1 MTRFVVTY
9 DLKNTTPSPY
19 ATFRA
24 EAEKLK
30 WETTI
35 KDNDNK
41 IWRLPN
47 TTLIGTFPTKDAAL
61 AAFFAIEPATNK
73 TLNTK
78 ITVEKHFIA
87 SYTEGSFKSN
97 EEVKPPSKK

>member
-9 DLKNTTPSPY
+9 DLKNTSPSPY
-19 ATFRA
+19 AAFRA

-35 KDNDNK
+35 KDNSDK

-61 AAFFAIEPATNK
+61 AAFLAIEPATNK
-73 TLNTK
+73 TLDTK
-78 ITVEKHFIA
+78 INVEKHFIA
-87 SYTEGSFKSN
+87 SYTAGSFGSN
-97 EEVKPPSKK
+97 EEVKPPARK

>member
-19 ATFRA
+19 AAFRA

-35 KDNDNK
+35 KHDD
-41 IWRLPN
+41 IIYRLPN
-47 TTLIGTFPTKDAAL
+47 TTLIGTFPTKDAAF
-61 AAFFAIEPATNK
+61 AAFKAIEAATNK
-73 TLNTK
+73 ALSTEIN
-78 ITVEKHFIA
+78 VEKHFIA
-87 SYTEGSFKSN
+87 AYTDGSFSSDEK
-97 EEVKPPSKK
+97 VKPSAKK